1 MFPLVEPVKMLSVY
15 DVVSI
20 LEENNTINVYVV
32 RLRLERLIEILV
44 KHGNKMG

>member
-1 MFPLVEPVKMLSVY
+1 MML
-15 DVVSI
+15 SI
-20 LEENNTINVYVV
+20 LEKNNTINVYVYLV